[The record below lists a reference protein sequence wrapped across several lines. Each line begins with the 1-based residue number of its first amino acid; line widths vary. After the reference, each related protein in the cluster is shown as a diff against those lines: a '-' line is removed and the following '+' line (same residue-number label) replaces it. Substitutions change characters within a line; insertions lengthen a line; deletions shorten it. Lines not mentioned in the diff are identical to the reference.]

1 MKDKNQV
8 RKILKNALNLR
19 FSIKPISPS
28 PEQIEKKLFID
39 IIKTMKEIQDRSYFL
54 ESEIGITTVGYEDK
68 FYRVIESLFKLYFNK
83 EQLSLIQLYLY
94 ELSPDKSWDGMLD
107 LDLKKKGTQTVKFK
121 EPTDVWEVLTL
132 FK

>member
-28 PEQIEKKLFID
+28 PEQIEKKLFVE
-39 IIKTMKEIQDRSYFL
+39 IIKIMKEIQDRSYFL
-54 ESEIGITTVGYEDK
+54 ESEIGIATVGYEDK
-68 FYRVIESLFKLYFNK
+68 FYRVIESLFRLHFNK

-94 ELSPDKSWDGMLD
+94 ELSPDKTWDGMLD
-107 LDLKKKGTQTVKFK
+107 LDLKEKGTQTVKFK
-121 EPTDVWEVLTL
+121 EPIDVWEVITF

>member
-1 MKDKNQV
+1 MKDKKQV
-8 RKILKNALNLR
+8 RKIIKNSLNLR
-19 FSIKPISPS
+19 FNIKPLSPS
-28 PEQIEKKLFID
+28 QEQIEKKLFID
-39 IIKTMKEIQDRSYFL
+39 IITIMKEIQDRSYFL

-68 FYRVIESLFKLYFNK
+68 FYRVIESLFRLHFNK

-107 LDLKKKGTQTVKFK
+107 LDLKEKGTQTVTFK
-121 EPTDVWEVLTL
+121 DPKDVWDVLTL

>member
-54 ESEIGITTVGYEDK
+54 VSEIGITTVGYEDK
-68 FYRVIESLFKLYFNK
+68 FYRVIESLFKLHFNK

>member
-1 MKDKNQV
+1 MKDKKQV

-19 FSIKPISPS
+19 FNIKPLTPS
-28 PEQIEKKLFID
+28 PEQIEKKLFVE
-39 IIKTMKEIQDRSYFL
+39 IIKIMKEIQDRSYFL
-54 ESEIGITTVGYEDK
+54 ESEIGIATVGYEDK
-68 FYRVIESLFKLYFNK
+68 FYRVIESLFRLHFNK

-107 LDLKKKGTQTVKFK
+107 LDLKEKGTQTVKFK
-121 EPTDVWEVLTL
+121 EPKDVWEVLTF